1 MVQAPVQRP
10 RVAPRPRADTLTR
23 MKVCP
28 TYIPRPPFLVQQCLR
43 GQLQRCKMPC
53 VQRQC
58 IASRAIVSLRT
69 TCWIF
74 ALYCAAAAAA
84 PTTYGHPHVASCD
97 ALSASVEVHL
107 AGSRLRQAR
116 DGSALLLVPVSED
129 NTREWGHKR
138 DEAVTRVY
146 EALARCAQLPT
157 SLAPSRWPCLY
168 QRYDLDPA
176 AIPALLDVAG
186 ESSSGRAMR
195 FSFAKF
201 CTLLHTAARF
211 RALPPPLP
219 PGRGNVIIVAG
230 DSVSRDMALAW
241 RCSAAAGK
249 GRALVE
255 FPAFAML
262 AYRALEGKLMGEALE
277 CAPAN
282 VEQCFFSID
291 NAHAGPIRCCN
302 TLKEALDAAEMK
314 GLRREDVGAVLAGYG
329 AHYHVGADANASE
342 TMMRSHMQGIFRTLD
357 EYCQVSYNSRLILS
371 SLCCITISLLL
382 TLPPCWRHSSNC
394 TIQGGRLC
402 LAAMREPTA
411 QHFQTDVGDFVASAT
426 EAIRAADDVQ
436 RPCRCKKALDGER
449 LKRSAGGR
457 LAAIIREVGE
467 QYVGRVAGALWVEI
481 SASLSYL
488 IALTE

>member
-1 MVQAPVQRP
+1 MVQVPVQRP

-28 TYIPRPPFLVQQCLR
+28 TYIPRTPFLVQQCLR

-138 DEAVTRVY
+138 GEAVTRVY
-146 EALARCAQLPT
+146 EALASCAQLPT

-371 SLCCITISLLL
+371 SLCCVTISLLL
-382 TLPPCWRHSSNC
+382 TLPR
-394 TIQGGRLC
+394 
-402 LAAMREPTA
+402 
-411 QHFQTDVGDFVASAT
+411 VGDTRRIVQYRAGDCVWQQCVSPPRNIFKRTWAT
-426 EAIRAADDVQ
+426 SSQVLRRPFAQ
-436 RPCRCKKALDGER
+436 RTT
-449 LKRSAGGR
+449 RSGH
-457 LAAIIREVGE
+457 
-467 QYVGRVAGALWVEI
+467 AGARKHLT
-481 SASLSYL
+481 ASD
-488 IALTE
+488 

>member
-1 MVQAPVQRP
+1 
-10 RVAPRPRADTLTR
+10 
-23 MKVCP
+23 
-28 TYIPRPPFLVQQCLR
+28 
-43 GQLQRCKMPC
+43 
-53 VQRQC
+53 
-58 IASRAIVSLRT
+58 
-69 TCWIF
+69 
-74 ALYCAAAAAA
+74 
-84 PTTYGHPHVASCD
+84 
-97 ALSASVEVHL
+97 
-107 AGSRLRQAR
+107 
-116 DGSALLLVPVSED
+116 
-129 NTREWGHKR
+129 
-138 DEAVTRVY
+138 
-146 EALARCAQLPT
+146 
-157 SLAPSRWPCLY
+157 LY

-357 EYCQVSYNSRLILS
+357 EYCQ
-371 SLCCITISLLL
+371 
-382 TLPPCWRHSSNC
+382 
-394 TIQGGRLC
+394 GGRLC
-402 LAAMREPTA
+402 LAAVREPTA

-449 LKRSAGGR
+449 LERSAGGR

-467 QYVGRVAGALWVEI
+467 QYVGRVAVVPFHKATARLGRLHRRIASVKLAPQGRGRNLHRCFERAAEAWLDGHNNSIIDKNCLHVDI
-481 SASLSYL
+481 ACDCTHWCFHPTFYATASAAVSNAWRS
-488 IALTE
+488 ITGGT

>member
-1 MVQAPVQRP
+1 M
-10 RVAPRPRADTLTR
+10 
-23 MKVCP
+23 
-28 TYIPRPPFLVQQCLR
+28 
-43 GQLQRCKMPC
+43 
-53 VQRQC
+53 
-58 IASRAIVSLRT
+58 
-69 TCWIF
+69 
-74 ALYCAAAAAA
+74 
-84 PTTYGHPHVASCD
+84 
-97 ALSASVEVHL
+97 
-107 AGSRLRQAR
+107 
-116 DGSALLLVPVSED
+116 
-129 NTREWGHKR
+129 
-138 DEAVTRVY
+138 
-146 EALARCAQLPT
+146 
-157 SLAPSRWPCLY
+157 Y

-371 SLCCITISLLL
+371 SLCCVTISLLL
-382 TLPPCWRHSSNC
+382 TLPR
-394 TIQGGRLC
+394 
-402 LAAMREPTA
+402 
-411 QHFQTDVGDFVASAT
+411 VGDTRRFVKYRAGDCVWQQCVSPPRNIFKRMWATSSQVLRRPFAQRTTCSGHAGASAS
-426 EAIRAADDVQ
+426 
-436 RPCRCKKALDGER
+436 
-449 LKRSAGGR
+449 SA
-457 LAAIIREVGE
+457 
-467 QYVGRVAGALWVEI
+467 
-481 SASLSYL
+481 
-488 IALTE
+488 